1 MSTIQFHLR
10 NNIRNTKAPVSKEKD
25 TGEVNVVFPLL
36 YRLLFYVG
44 GIVFAFVSY
53 IAAVWSF
60 SLESQTWG
68 LAMFTGSVADHINA
82 HVLSFF
88 VWTVICIGVSVIT
101 GSLFHREFRYR
112 VMAEKLANI
121 DGLTG
126 LYNHAYFQK
135 RLDEEID
142 RAARHKRCLSLIM
155 LDLDNF
161 KLFNDTWGH
170 QEGDLLL
177 KWFSE
182 ILNKSVRNHDI
193 VARYGGEE
201 FVVIL
206 PETDAPSAMVVAER
220 IVDAARRHSSA
231 TMGKGRHVTVSAG
244 ISTFPTHGPNK
255 HNLITGADTALYQAK
270 TEGKNQAIAFSADGT
285 RIIATS
291 SADSYN
297 QSDTSDSL
305 RTIRYLAEI
314 VNCRSGYAQNHS
326 SNVEGYTQL
335 LGQAIGLSAEELGN
349 LRIAAILHD
358 LGSICIPESILMKTE
373 PLTDDDWDII
383 HEHVKVGT
391 ALLLKVGQSES
402 IIPGIKYHHERYD
415 GTGYPNAL
423 SGQDIPLP
431 ARIIAIADAYESMT
445 SPRPYR
451 KTMSSRRA
459 LNELRRCAGSQFDPE
474 LTTAF
479 INSLATNRRRKAA

>member
-1 MSTIQFHLR
+1 MHNAKSSV
-10 NNIRNTKAPVSKEKD
+10 PKEKD
-25 TGEVNVVFPLL
+25 TGEVDVRFPLR

-44 GIVFAFVSY
+44 GVIFALVSY
-53 IAAVWSF
+53 VAAVWSF
-60 SLESQTWG
+60 SMESETWG
-68 LAMFTGSVADHINA
+68 LAMFTGSLTDHFNA

-88 VWTVICIGVSVIT
+88 VWTVICIGVAVIT

-142 RAARHKRCLSLIM
+142 RAARHKRSLSLIM

-161 KLFNDTWGH
+161 KIFNDTWGH
-170 QEGDLLL
+170 QEGDLVL

-182 ILNKSVRNHDI
+182 ILNKSIRNHDI
-193 VARYGGEE
+193 AARYGGEE

-206 PETDAPSAMVVAER
+206 PETDAQSAMVVAER

-231 TMGKGRHVTVSAG
+231 TMGMGRHVTVSAG
-244 ISTFPTHGPNK
+244 ISTFPTHGSNK

-270 TEGKNQAIAFSADGT
+270 TEGKNQAVAFSTDGT
-285 RIIATS
+285 RIFATS
-291 SADSYN
+291 HVDN
-297 QSDTSDSL
+297 DNPSDTSESL
-305 RTIRYLAEI
+305 KTIRYLAEI
-314 VNCRSGYAQNHS
+314 VNCRSGYSQNHS

-373 PLTDDDWDII
+373 PLTGDDWDII
-383 HEHVKVGT
+383 REHVKVGA

-402 IIPGIKYHHERYD
+402 IIPGIKYHHEHYD

-431 ARIIAIADAYESMT
+431 ARIIAIADAYESMI

-451 KTMSSRRA
+451 KPMSSRRA
-459 LNELRRCAGSQFDPE
+459 LNELRRCSGTQFDPE

-479 INSLATNRRRKAA
+479 INSLANNRRRKAA

>member
-1 MSTIQFHLR
+1 MH
-10 NNIRNTKAPVSKEKD
+10 KEKD
-25 TGEVNVVFPLL
+25 RADIDVRFPIL
-36 YRLLFYVG
+36 YRILFYVG
-44 GIVFAFVSY
+44 GILFALVSY

-60 SLESQTWG
+60 SMESETWG
-68 LAMFTGSVADHINA
+68 LAMFTGSLVDHINA

-101 GSLFHREFRYR
+101 GSLFHREFRHR
-112 VMAEKLANI
+112 VMAEKLANL

-126 LYNHAYFQK
+126 LYNHACFQK

-142 RAARHKRCLSLIM
+142 RATRHKRSISLIM

-170 QEGDLLL
+170 QEGDLVL

-193 VARYGGEE
+193 AARYGGEE

-231 TMGKGRHVTVSAG
+231 SMGKGRNVTVSAG
-244 ISTFPTHGPNK
+244 ISTFPSNGLTK
-255 HNLITGADTALYQAK
+255 QDLITRADTALYQAK
-270 TEGKNQAIAFSADGT
+270 TEGKNQALAFSSDGT
-285 RIIATS
+285 RIIASDATISTS
-291 SADSYN
+291 ASE
-297 QSDTSDSL
+297 TLESL

-314 VNCRSGYAQNHS
+314 VNSRSGYSQDHS
-326 SNVEGYTQL
+326 GNVEGYAQL

-358 LGSICIPESILMKTE
+358 LGSICIPETVLMKTD
-373 PLTDDDWDII
+373 PLDADDWNII

-391 ALLLKVGQSES
+391 TMLLKVGQSES
-402 IIPGIKYHHERYD
+402 IIPGVKYHHERYD

-423 SGQDIPLP
+423 AGQDIPLP

-445 SPRPYR
+445 SSRPYR
-451 KTMSSRRA
+451 KPMSNRRA
-459 LNELRRCAGSQFDPE
+459 INELRRCSGTQFDPE
-474 LTTAF
+474 LTSAF
-479 INSLATNRRRKAA
+479 INSITSPRRRKAA